1 MTTQK
6 PGLQIVPALTE
17 EQDKKVADLLQAVSP
32 VLQTSPALKV
42 WCTSSTLVRYL
53 HARDWNVAQ
62 AEKQLR
68 GTLDWRRTYR
78 PDAITWQEIEPEAVT
93 GKQFRLG
100 VRDKQGR
107 AVLVMRP
114 RNENSKV
121 ADRQLKYLVYSLEA
135 ACRAADEA
143 GVGKMT
149 WLIDFEG
156 YSYRNAP
163 PISMAMKTLNI
174 LQNHYPERL
183 GLAVCYHPP
192 RLFQLTWKATKPF
205 IDPVTHKKIVFVDVG
220 NTTAMPEHFHME
232 SLEQCMGGSLT
243 SEQVFSLDRY
253 RAEMMSEDAQQ
264 QRLHAEVI

>member
-6 PGLQIVPALTE
+6 PGLQIVPTLTE
-17 EQDKKVADLLQAVSP
+17 DQDIKVAELLQAVSP
-32 VLQTSPALKV
+32 VLQTSPPLKV
-42 WCTSSTLVRYL
+42 WCTHSTLARYL
-53 HARDWNVAQ
+53 QARDWNIAQ

-68 GTLDWRRTYR
+68 GTLEWRSTFR

-114 RNENSKV
+114 RNENTKG
-121 ADRQLKYLVYSLEA
+121 AERQLKYLVYSLEA
-135 ACRAADEA
+135 ACRAADQA

-163 PISMAMKTLNI
+163 PITLALKTLNI

-205 IDPVTHKKIVFVDVG
+205 IDPVTHKKIVFVDAHD
-220 NTTAMPEHFHME
+220 TTSMPEHFHME
-232 SLEQCMGGSLT
+232 SLEQCMGGSLS
-243 SEQVFSLDRY
+243 SEQVFSLNHY

-264 QRLHAEVI
+264 QQAYEAVE